1 MNAMH
6 TQEDSMEKYGLLAL
20 LQAKPGKEREVETF
34 LESAEPL
41 AQQEPGTDAWYAVKL
56 GPARYGIFDTFQDEE
71 GRNAHLTGEIAKAL
85 FAKAEELFAA
95 PPQVERLDI
104 LAAKAR
110 SR

>member
-1 MNAMH
+1 
-6 TQEDSMEKYGLLAL
+6 MEKYGLLAL

-41 AQQEPGTDAWYAVKL
+41 AQQEPGTVAWYAVKL
-56 GPARYGIFDTFQDEE
+56 GPARYGIFDTFQNEE

-85 FAKAEELFAA
+85 FAKAEALFAG

-104 LAAKAR
+104 LAHKAANR
-110 SR
+110 